1 MVLLPAD
8 ELLTAE
14 DATLFDDFPDDRFA
28 FAALALVK
36 KREFY
41 ERVREAHAAAHG
53 TDSSLPPPPSSS
65 KGKDANNWQKSVLNR
80 VYNLSPIGRNGMRLH
95 DLPEKGNSDVLR
107 RLLAA
112 PVRTV
117 SDEDQRVLVE
127 EVNKIWK
134 MLYPDSKVDFES
146 KRWKRSWVRSLID
159 IRAKKYVGV
168 NIVRR

>member
-1 MVLLPAD
+1 MVRTVLPAD

-36 KREFY
+36 RRAFY

-65 KGKDANNWQKSVLNR
+65 KGKDANNWQTAVLNR
-80 VYNLSPIGRNGMRLH
+80 VYNLGRNGMRVR
-95 DLPEKGNSDVLR
+95 DLAEKGDSDVLR